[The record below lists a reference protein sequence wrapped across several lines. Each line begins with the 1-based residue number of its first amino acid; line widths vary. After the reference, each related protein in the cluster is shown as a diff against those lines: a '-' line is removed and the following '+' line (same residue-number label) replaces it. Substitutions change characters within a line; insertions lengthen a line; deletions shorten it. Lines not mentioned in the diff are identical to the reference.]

1 MIKPSVLIIEHDE
14 ENLSLVSDALKD
26 CGCENIYAQRDSRL
40 VMQFLNEIPHVDL
53 IFLGLDMPY
62 LRGQNL
68 LAHLA
73 SSFPTLPVIIMTTY
87 EHIETAA
94 ACTRQGAFYYIV
106 KPLNPQAIASV
117 TQRALSA
124 MSPKPIRRIESDS
137 QTEVPREEI
146 KNPEAFSEIITKSQT
161 MSRIFMSIE
170 NIAVTEHPILITGE
184 TGVGKELAAETIHKV
199 SKRKGRFVPVNVAGL
214 DENMFSD
221 TLFGHRR
228 GAFTGAMSDR
238 KGLVESAAE
247 GTLFLDEIGDLPM
260 GSQVKLLRLLQQK
273 EYYPLG
279 ADRTTKSNAR
289 ILTATNQNLEDAVKE
304 GRFRSDLYYRLRT
317 HSIHL
322 TPLRE
327 RKEDI
332 PLLLRHFVQ
341 KYCNMYERSVPY
353 IPTELDVLLRNYHF
367 PGNIREFESMVTNAM
382 THSQG
387 TTLSLQTF
395 KDYIFNNPESSDKI
409 EKGVDIRGNRKKVR
423 FGETLPTLK
432 EVSWLLIQEAMHRAD
447 NNQSIAAQMLGISQ
461 QALSKRLRGA
471 ETSEN
476 TDIFKIETKNS

>member
-1 MIKPSVLIIEHDE
+1 MA
-14 ENLSLVSDALKD
+14 SD
-26 CGCENIYAQRDSRL
+26 
-40 VMQFLNEIPHVDL
+40 F
-53 IFLGLDMPY
+53 
-62 LRGQNL
+62 
-68 LAHLA
+68 
-73 SSFPTLPVIIMTTY
+73 
-87 EHIETAA
+87 
-94 ACTRQGAFYYIV
+94 
-106 KPLNPQAIASV
+106 
-117 TQRALSA
+117 
-124 MSPKPIRRIESDS
+124 
-137 QTEVPREEI
+137 
-146 KNPEAFSEIITKSQT
+146 
-161 MSRIFMSIE
+161 
-170 NIAVTEHPILITGE
+170 GE

-199 SKRKGRFVPVNVAGL
+199 SGRSGRFVPVNVAGL

-221 TLFGHRR
+221 TLFGHKR
-228 GAFTGAMSDR
+228 GAFTGAITDR
-238 KGLVESAAE
+238 KGLVESASE

-279 ADRTTKSNAR
+279 ADRTSKSNAR
-289 ILTATNQNLEDAVKE
+289 ILTATNQNLEKAVKE

-322 TPLRE
+322 SPLRD

-332 PLLLRHFVQ
+332 PLLLRHFVK
-341 KYCNMYERSVPY
+341 KYCDENNRSNPY
-353 IPTELDVLLRNYHF
+353 VPTELDVLLRNYHF

-382 THSQG
+382 THSNG

-395 KDYIFNNPESSDKI
+395 KEYIFSEPEAI
-409 EKGVDIRGNRKKVR
+409 EETGKQDIRGNKRKVS

-461 QALSKRLRGA
+461 QALSKRLRGF

-476 TDIFKIETKNS
+476 SDIFRIESNN